1 MFCYF
6 IKHGFEVKPHAF
18 NLVIVNF
25 VISLSHVLVN
35 FIKDITTK
43 DVTT

>member
-1 MFCYF
+1 
-6 IKHGFEVKPHAF
+6 
-18 NLVIVNF
+18 VNF